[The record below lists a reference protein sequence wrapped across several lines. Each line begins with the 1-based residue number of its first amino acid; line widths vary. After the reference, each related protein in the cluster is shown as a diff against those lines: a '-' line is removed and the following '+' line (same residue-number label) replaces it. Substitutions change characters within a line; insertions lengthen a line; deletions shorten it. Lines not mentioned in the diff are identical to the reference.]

1 MPKKP
6 GTNLKSEF
14 TFFNII
20 YEDGSQRSNR
30 RVPSELLAGTDVDEP
45 ARKYIMQQDR
55 EIAEKSGRPTLEI
68 IGIERVETKR
78 KCLAIV
84 AASMKAALEAWGAS
98 RDGFDLFP
106 IHKEYAWQR
115 CGPAAQTPLMGFSA
129 RVFHPVTVVESDP
142 SDGVVE
148 LTAGGGHQGIASPPA
163 ERELPG

>member
-106 IHKEYAWQR
+106 IHKEYICLAKVR
-115 CGPAAQTPLMGFSA
+115 T
-129 RVFHPVTVVESDP
+129 
-142 SDGVVE
+142 
-148 LTAGGGHQGIASPPA
+148 GGANATNGLLSSRLPP
-163 ERELPG
+163 RHGS